1 MMVIKM
7 NDDIKEEVK
16 MTVSKKK
23 HKKQKRGQRVLNRM
37 LFLIALAVFLY
48 SGFELFKIYKA
59 NYDEKKEH
67 DRITSIAGVPENPR
81 EPFTVDFPA
90 LQAINSD
97 VAGWIIIPDTEINYP
112 IVKSS
117 DNDYYLNH
125 TFEKKVNYAGSI
137 FIDYRQARDFSDMNT
152 FIYGH
157 NVYHGTMFA
166 ELEKFKDAQFFNDH
180 PYIYLYTPQGNY
192 RAEVM
197 SMYHTTADSDSYKI
211 GFRPNQVFL
220 DYVNL
225 VKSKSLHKREV
236 SFDKNDRM
244 ITLST
249 CSYELGGV
257 GSAGRYLVHAKLVPW
272 DGNYDKNLETEFE

>member
-1 MMVIKM
+1 MKKNR
-7 NDDIKEEVK
+7 NDGERMKD
-16 MTVSKKK
+16 
-23 HKKQKRGQRVLNRM
+23 KKQGKGKRIVNKIV
-37 LFLIALAVFLY
+37 FLIALAVFLY

-59 NYDEKKEH
+59 NYDEKQEH
-67 DRITSIAGVPENPR
+67 ERISLVAGIPKDPR

-97 VAGWIIIPDTEINYP
+97 VSGWIIIPDTDINYP

-125 TFEKKVNYAGSI
+125 TFERKVNYAGSI

-197 SMYHTTADSDSYKI
+197 SMYHTTASSDSYKI
-211 GFRPNQVFL
+211 GFQANQTFL
-220 DYVNL
+220 NYVNA

-236 SFDKNDRM
+236 PFEIGDRM

-257 GSAGRYLVHAKLVPW
+257 GSEGRYLVHAKLVPW
-272 DGNYDKNLETEFE
+272 EGNYDQNSSQEF

>member
-1 MMVIKM
+1 M
-7 NDDIKEEVK
+7 NEKEEMKEVEGK
-16 MTVSKKK
+16 DNRKRRKKK
-23 HKKQKRGQRVLNRM
+23 QTRGQKMFNRL
-37 LFLIALAVFLY
+37 LFFVALVVFLY

-67 DRITSIAGVPENPR
+67 NRITSIAGIPENPR
-81 EPFTVDFPA
+81 EPFKVDFNA
-90 LQAINSD
+90 LQAINED

-137 FIDYRQARDFSDMNT
+137 FIDYRQARDFSDTNT

-197 SMYHTTADSDSYKI
+197 SMYHTTSSSDSYKI
-211 GFRPNQVFL
+211 GFGHNQAFL
-220 DYVNL
+220 DYVTSI
-225 VKSKSLHKREV
+225 KAKSLHKREV
-236 SFDKNDRM
+236 PFEMNDRM

-257 GSAGRYLVHAKLVPW
+257 GSEGRYLVHAKLVPW
-272 DGNYDKNLETEFE
+272 EGNYDKNLETEFK